1 MRRPRRGAV
10 PPTAAGTLAAMS
22 EPVPSTP
29 DVLEKLVSL
38 CKQRGF
44 FFGSSE
50 IYGGIN
56 ALYDYGPLGA
66 RMRRNVRN
74 LWWRAMVESRDDVE
88 PIETSIIMNP
98 QVWVASGHV
107 ATFSDPLVDCTGTCR
122 KRWRADH
129 LGDLRRERGKPED
142 APGCPE
148 CGGPLTKARQ
158 FNLMFRTHLGPVAD
172 DAAQVYLRPET
183 AQGMFVNFATVV
195 QAMRRR
201 LPFGIAQLG
210 KSFRNEI
217 SPSNSIFRT
226 REFEQME
233 MEFFCKPGTDV
244 EWHDYWCTERMR
256 WWTEDCGVRGSRL
269 RLRVHDKEEL
279 SHYSTATS
287 DVEYLFPWGWG
298 ELEGVADRTDF
309 DLRSHMEHSGRDLS
323 YFDTETTERYVPFVI
338 EPAAGLDRGCL
349 TMLVDAYD
357 EEEVRGEK
365 RVVLRLH
372 PDVAPWQVAVLPLSK
387 KPQLTEVSRA
397 LAVRL
402 RTRFRT
408 EHDET
413 QSIGRRYRRQDEIGT
428 ALAVTV
434 DFDSLEDN
442 AVTIRERDGMTQVR
456 VPIEQLERACEDQ
469 LAACR
474 ASALQR
480 ARE

>member
-1 MRRPRRGAV
+1 
-10 PPTAAGTLAAMS
+10 MS
-22 EPVPSTP
+22 EEQPGTS
-29 DVLEKLVSL
+29 DALEKLVSL
-38 CKQRGF
+38 GKQRGF

-74 LWWRAMVESRDDVE
+74 LWWRAMIDARDDVE

-98 QVWVASGHV
+98 EVWVASGHV
-107 ATFSDPLVDCTGTCR
+107 ATFADPLVDCTGTCR

-129 LGDLRRERGKPED
+129 LGDERRARGKPED

-148 CGGPLTKARQ
+148 CGGALTEARQ

-183 AQGMFVNFATVV
+183 AQGMFVDFATVL

-201 LPFGIAQLG
+201 LPFGIAQQG
-210 KSFRNEI
+210 KAFRNEI

-226 REFEQME
+226 REFEVME
-233 MEFFCKPGTDV
+233 MEFFCKPGTDT
-244 EWHDYWCTERMR
+244 EWHRTWCDERMR
-256 WWTEDCGVRGSRL
+256 WWIDDCGVRGSRL
-269 RLRVHDKEEL
+269 RLRAHETSEL
-279 SHYSTATS
+279 SHYSSATS

-298 ELEGVADRTDF
+298 ELEGIANRTDF
-309 DLRSHMEHSGRDLS
+309 DLRRHSEHSGRDLS
-323 YFDTETTERYVPFVI
+323 YFDTESNDRYIPYVI
-338 EPAAGLDRGCL
+338 EPAAGLDRACL
-349 TMLVDAYD
+349 TMLIDAWD

-365 RVVLRLH
+365 RTVLRLH
-372 PDVAPWQVAVLPLSK
+372 PDVSPWELAVLPLSK
-387 KPQLTEVSRA
+387 RPQLSEVART
-397 LAVRL
+397 LAHRL

-408 EHDET
+408 EYDET

-428 ALAVTV
+428 PLAITV

-442 AVTIRERDGMTQVR
+442 QVTIRERDGMTQVR
-456 VPIEQLERACEDQ
+456 VPIAELENACEEQLASCRV
-469 LAACR
+469 AAQR
-474 ASALQR
+474 R
-480 ARE
+480 ARS

>member
-1 MRRPRRGAV
+1 MRSPVHSRPMAQPNPGI
-10 PPTAAGTLAAMS
+10 
-22 EPVPSTP
+22 P
-29 DVLEKLVSL
+29 DVLDKLVSMA
-38 CKQRGF
+38 KQRGF

-66 RMRRNVRN
+66 RMRRNVRD
-74 LWWRAMVESRDDVE
+74 LWWTAMVESRDDIE

-107 ATFSDPLVDCTGTCR
+107 DTFTDPLVDCTGTCR
-122 KRWRADH
+122 KRWREDH
-129 LGDLRRERGKPED
+129 LAEERRARGKPED

-148 CGGPLTKARQ
+148 CGGALTQARQ

-183 AQGMFVNFATVV
+183 AQGMFVDFTTVV

-201 LPFGIAQLG
+201 LPFGIAQQG

-233 MEFFCKPGTDV
+233 MEFFCKPGTDM
-244 EWHDYWCTERMR
+244 EWYRYWCEARMR
-256 WWTEDCGVRGSRL
+256 WWVEDCGVRTSRL
-269 RLRVHDKEEL
+269 RLREHAAGEL

-298 ELEGVADRTDF
+298 ELEGIADRTDF
-309 DLRSHMEHSGRDLS
+309 DLRRHAEHSGKDLS
-323 YFDTETTERYVPFVI
+323 YFDTETNERYLPYVI
-338 EPAAGLDRGCL
+338 EPAAGLDRACL
-349 TMLVDAYD
+349 TMLIDAWD
-357 EEEVRGEK
+357 EEVVRGET
-365 RVVLRLH
+365 RVVLHLH
-372 PDVAPWQVAVLPLSK
+372 PDVAPWQLAVLPLSK
-387 KPQLTEVSRA
+387 KPQLTDVAHR
-397 LAVRL
+397 LATRL
-402 RTRFRT
+402 RKRFRT
-408 EHDET
+408 EYDET

-428 ALAVTV
+428 PLAITV

-456 VPIEQLERACEDQ
+456 VPIDDLESSCESQLS
-469 LAACR
+469 ACR
-474 ASALQR
+474 AAALKR
-480 ARE
+480 AQDH

>member
-1 MRRPRRGAV
+1 
-10 PPTAAGTLAAMS
+10 MS
-22 EPVPSTP
+22 QPQPVAS

-38 CKQRGF
+38 GKQRGF

-74 LWWRAMVESRDDVE
+74 LWWRAMVERRDDVD

-107 ATFSDPLVDCTGTCR
+107 DTFTDPLVDCTGTCR

-129 LGDLRRERGKPED
+129 LGDERRARGKPED

-148 CGGPLTKARQ
+148 CGGPLTEARQ

-183 AQGMFVNFATVV
+183 AQGMFVDFAIVV

-201 LPFGIAQLG
+201 LPFGIAQQG

-233 MEFFCKPGTDV
+233 MEFFCKPGTDM
-244 EWHDYWCTERMR
+244 EWHAFWCDERMR
-256 WWTEDCGVRGSRL
+256 WWTRDCGVRSSRL
-269 RLRVHDKEEL
+269 RLRVHEAGEL

-287 DVEYLFPWGWG
+287 DIEYLFPWGWG
-298 ELEGVADRTDF
+298 ELEGIANRTDF
-309 DLRSHMEHSGRDLS
+309 DLRAHSTHSGRDLS
-323 YFDTETTERYVPFVI
+323 YFDTETNERYVPYVI
-338 EPAAGLDRGCL
+338 EPAAGLDRAFL
-349 TMLVDAYD
+349 TMLLDAWD

-365 RVVLRLH
+365 RTVLRLH

-387 KPQLTEVSRA
+387 KAQLTDVARP
-397 LAVRL
+397 LAARL
-402 RTRFRT
+402 RSRFRT
-408 EHDET
+408 EYDET

-428 ALAVTV
+428 PLAITV
-434 DFDSLEDN
+434 DFDSLEDD

-456 VPIEQLERACEDQ
+456 VPLEGLEAACDDQ

-474 ASALQR
+474 AAALER
-480 ARE
+480 ARG

>member
-1 MRRPRRGAV
+1 MPE
-10 PPTAAGTLAAMS
+10 S
-22 EPVPSTP
+22 EPGTP
-29 DVLEKLVSL
+29 DLLEKLVSL
-38 CKQRGF
+38 GKQRGF

-56 ALYDYGPLGA
+56 ALYDYGPLGT

-74 LWWRAMVESRDDVE
+74 LWWRAMVELRDDIE

-107 ATFSDPLVDCTGTCR
+107 ATFTDPLVDCTGRCR

-129 LGDLRRERGKPED
+129 LPDLRRERGRDPD
-142 APGCPE
+142 AEGCPE
-148 CGGPLTKARQ
+148 CGGPLTEARQ

-183 AQGMFVNFATVV
+183 AQGMFVDFVTVT

-201 LPFGIAQLG
+201 LPFGIAQQG

-233 MEFFCKPGTDV
+233 MEFFCKPGTDL
-244 EWHDYWCTERMR
+244 EWHTYWCEERMR
-256 WWTEDCGVRGSRL
+256 WWTGDCGVRASRL
-269 RLRVHDKEEL
+269 RLRAHETDEL

-287 DVEYLFPWGWG
+287 DIEYLFPWGWG
-298 ELEGVADRTDF
+298 ELEGVADRTDY
-309 DLRSHMEHSGRDLS
+309 DLRRHSEASGRDLS
-323 YFDTETTERYVPFVI
+323 YFDTETNERYVPYVI
-338 EPAAGLDRGCL
+338 EPAAGLDRACL
-349 TMLVDAYD
+349 TMLIDGWD
-357 EEEVRGEK
+357 EEEVRGET
-365 RVVLRLH
+365 RTVLRLH

-387 KPQLTEVSRA
+387 KPQLTAVARELAHTLRA
-397 LAVRL
+397 
-402 RTRFRT
+402 RFRT
-408 EHDET
+408 EYDET

-428 ALAVTV
+428 PLAVTV
-434 DFDSLEDN
+434 DFDSLEDR

-456 VPIEQLERACEDQ
+456 VPIESLAQACEDQ
-469 LAACR
+469 LAASR
-474 ASALQR
+474 AAALRRSAT
-480 ARE
+480 

>member
-1 MRRPRRGAV
+1 MPQ
-10 PPTAAGTLAAMS
+10 P
-22 EPVPSTP
+22 EPSAP

-38 CKQRGF
+38 AKQRGF

-66 RMRRNVRN
+66 RMRRNVRS
-74 LWWRAMVESRDDVE
+74 LWWRAMVESRDDID

-107 ATFSDPLVDCTGTCR
+107 ATFTDPLVDCTGSCR

-129 LGDLRRERGKPED
+129 LVDERRARGKPED
-142 APGCPE
+142 GPGCPE
-148 CGGPLTKARQ
+148 CGGPLTEARQ

-183 AQGMFVNFATVV
+183 AQGMFVDFATIV

-233 MEFFCKPGTDV
+233 LEFFCKPGTDM
-244 EWHDYWCTERMR
+244 EWHAYWCEERMR
-256 WWTEDCGVRGSRL
+256 WWVEDCGVRSSRL
-269 RLRVHDKEEL
+269 RLRAHGADEL
-279 SHYSTATS
+279 SHYSIATS
-287 DVEYLFPWGWG
+287 DVEYRFPWGWG
-298 ELEGVADRTDF
+298 ELEGVANRTDY
-309 DLRSHMEHSGRDLS
+309 DLRAHSTHSGRDLS
-323 YFDTETTERYVPFVI
+323 YFDAESSERYIPYVI
-338 EPAAGLDRGCL
+338 EPAAGLDRAFL
-349 TMLVDAYD
+349 TMLIDAWD
-357 EEEVRGEK
+357 EEEVRGET
-365 RVVLRLH
+365 RTVLRLH
-372 PDVAPWQVAVLPLSK
+372 PDVSPWQLAVLPLSK
-387 KPQLTEVSRA
+387 KAQLTDVA
-397 LAVRL
+397 HPLAARL
-402 RTRFRT
+402 RARYRT
-408 EHDET
+408 EYDET

-428 ALAVTV
+428 PLAITV
-434 DFDSLEDN
+434 DFESLEDH

-456 VPIEQLERACEDQ
+456 VPIDRLEDACEEQ

-474 ASALQR
+474 AAAAER
-480 ARE
+480 ARG